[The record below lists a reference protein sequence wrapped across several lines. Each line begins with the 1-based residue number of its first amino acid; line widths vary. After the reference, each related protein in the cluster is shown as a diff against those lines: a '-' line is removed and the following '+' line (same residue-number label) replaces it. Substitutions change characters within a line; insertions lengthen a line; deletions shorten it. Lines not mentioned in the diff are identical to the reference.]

1 MKPHINPENK
11 IVASELVLRP
21 GQQIDSLISPRF
33 SQITTF
39 ARLPNIQDLKG
50 VRAVFLGV
58 PFDDGTTFRTGAR
71 FGPRAVREAS
81 RLLRRYNPVLDVTPF
96 ETLGMIDYGDVNVVP
111 GYIEDTFSKI
121 ESSITSLLSSKVF
134 PVVCG
139 GDHSITLPILRAAAK
154 TYGKMGLVHYDA
166 HSDFWDEYFGKKFT
180 HGTTFKR
187 ALEEKLIDP
196 SRSIHIGL
204 RGSVYGSTDLSVLD
218 DVGFSVI
225 AMKEFGGIGID
236 EVSKRTQKVAT
247 GPVYVS
253 LDIDGVDPAYAPG
266 TGTPEVGGFT
276 SREIM
281 ELVRGLHGLDLVG
294 FDLVEVSPPY
304 DVSEVTAL
312 LASNLIYEFC
322 SVLAKKR

>member
-1 MKPHINPENK
+1 M
-11 IVASELVLRP
+11 RP
-21 GQQIDSLISPRF
+21 GQQIDSLTSPRF

-39 ARLPNIQDLKG
+39 ARLPNIQELKG
-50 VRAVFLGV
+50 VRAVFLGI
-58 PFDDGTTFRTGAR
+58 PFDDGTTFRPGPR

-121 ESSITSLLSSKVF
+121 ESSITSLLSNNVF
-134 PVVCG
+134 PIVCG
-139 GDHSITLPILRAAAK
+139 GDHSVTLPILRAAAK
-154 TYGKMGLVHYDA
+154 KYGKMGLVHYDA
-166 HSDFWDEYFGKKFT
+166 HSDFWDQYFGKKFT

-204 RGSVYGSTDLSVLD
+204 RGSVYDSTDLSVLN
-218 DVGFSVI
+218 DVGFSVVT
-225 AMKEFGGIGID
+225 MEEFGRIGID
-236 EVSKRTQKVAT
+236 EVSNRTKKVAV
-247 GPVYVS
+247 GAVYVS

-281 ELVRGLHGLDLVG
+281 ELVRGLHGLNVIG

-304 DVSEVTAL
+304 DVSEITAL

-322 SVLAKKR
+322 SVVAKKR

>member
-1 MKPHINPENK
+1 M
-11 IVASELVLRP
+11 RP
-21 GQQIDSLISPRF
+21 GQQIDSLTSPRF
-33 SQITTF
+33 SQVTTF

-50 VRAVFLGV
+50 VRAVFLGI
-58 PFDDGTTFRTGAR
+58 PFDDGTTFRTGPR

-96 ETLGMIDYGDVNVVP
+96 ETLGMIDYGDVNIVP
-111 GYIEDTFSKI
+111 GYIEDTFSKV
-121 ESSITSLLSSKVF
+121 ESSITSLLSNNVF

-154 TYGKMGLVHYDA
+154 KYGKLGLVHYDA

-204 RGSVYGSTDLSVLD
+204 RGSVYDGTDLKVLT
-218 DVGFSVI
+218 DVGFSVVT
-225 AMKEFGGIGID
+225 MEEFGRMGID
-236 EVSKRTQKVAT
+236 EVSKRTKKVAT
-247 GPVYVS
+247 GAVYVS

-276 SREIM
+276 SKEIM
-281 ELVRGLHGLDLVG
+281 ELVRGLHGLDVTG

-304 DVSEVTAL
+304 DVSEITAL
-312 LASNLIYEFC
+312 LASNLIYELC